1 MNDEQKRE
9 LESRIRGLEYQ
20 TNPDRDRQVLDTLC
34 GRFQEIRTQSKPME
48 RIEMILHCTSVRA
61 AVAALVVLIV
71 IGGLW
76 QGSANK
82 AWALEHV
89 LTALERVRTIHVRGT
104 LLYGEESE
112 PKAFSLWVQAP
123 GEDSGPLRLR
133 FECSRLVIILEG
145 ERVYM
150 CRPDKGRALLR
161 HGPEIEYF
169 MPWYDAVEL
178 GPWISG
184 KMFKALQQ
192 VFADWEQSVVT
203 DPETGREKII
213 VSCRYVPTNT
223 VFRATVDSDTKLID
237 KAKIRSK
244 SPFSDVQVHIDAQG
258 FAYNQDISPGTFALP
273 EGVVV
278 IDEAARK
285 KAEPLLDETVQLYEK
300 KQYAKALALLQRV
313 CDEYPG
319 LHDEVAAAH
328 LVRGHCYR
336 ALGQH
341 EEAIKAYQESIDKV
355 MEGGIQRPRFLLA
368 VAYLGMGRTHMELKQ
383 NAEAL
388 EAFEACVRE
397 CEGAPEPEKWFREEA
412 LEQIEKLREP

>member
-1 MNDEQKRE
+1 MNNEQRRE
-9 LESRIRGLEYQ
+9 LEGRIRGSEYQ
-20 TNPDRDRQVLDTLC
+20 TNPDRDRHVLNTLC
-34 GRFQEIRTQSKPME
+34 GQFQEIRRQSKPME
-48 RIEMILHCTSVRA
+48 RIEMILHCRSVRA

-76 QGSANK
+76 QGSASE

-112 PKAFSLWVQAP
+112 PKAFNLWVQAP
-123 GEDSGPLRLR
+123 GEDSGPLRMR
-133 FECSRLVIILEG
+133 FECSMLLIILEG
-145 ERVYM
+145 ERVYQ
-150 CRPDKGRALLR
+150 CRLDKGRAQLR

-169 MPWYDAVEL
+169 MPWYDAAEL

-192 VFADWEQSVVT
+192 VFADWEESVVT
-203 DPETGREKII
+203 DPETGEEKII

-223 VFRATVDSDTKLID
+223 VFRVTVDSDTKLID
-237 KAKIRSK
+237 KARIRSK
-244 SPFSDVQVHIDAQG
+244 SPFSDARVHIDAQE

-285 KAEPLLDETVQLYEK
+285 KAEPLLDEAVQLYEN
-300 KQYAKALALLQRV
+300 KQYAEALALLQRV
-313 CDEYPG
+313 CEEYPG
-319 LHDEVAAAH
+319 LHDEVASAH

-341 EEAIKAYQESIDKV
+341 EEAIKAYQEGIDKV
-355 MEGGIQRPRFLLA
+355 MEGGVERPRFLLA
-368 VAYLGMGRTHMELKQ
+368 AAYLSMGRTHMELGQ

-397 CEGAPEPEKWFREEA
+397 CEGAPDPEKWFRQEA
-412 LEQIEKLREP
+412 LEQIEKLRKP